1 MSINNQKLAIFY
13 QNKNGKNC
21 HFFQI
26 AIFLKKRQFFGGK
39 LACFWQFFLHL
50 NSNFPEGQ
58 LETRARDRDGWRN
71 LIGGIRALEG
81 WQALKSSQ
89 ISKTAAFFLLAN

>member
-1 MSINNQKLAIFY
+1 MSFFSNSNFFEKKTIFWGETGKFLAI
-13 QNKNGKNC
+13 
-21 HFFQI
+21 
-26 AIFLKKRQFFGGK
+26 
-39 LACFWQFFLHL
+39 FLHL